1 MARCGCWASPTK
13 RNRSDSASPYICR
26 MPSLEPMHWPHLL
39 SQRRFPDQQLPPTS
53 DASVRGA
60 FVADYDRI
68 VFSSAFRRLQRKTQ
82 VMPLPETDFVHTRLT
97 HSLETAVVGRS
108 LGRLAAR
115 HLLETDAELAQF
127 LPNLD
132 QDCGDIVAAACL
144 AHDIGNPPFGHSGED
159 AISSYFASPAA
170 APYLAQ
176 LSDAEV
182 ADLQHFEGNAAGFR
196 ILTHTYAAHSTGT
209 AGLGLTYATLGAFT
223 KYPKPSLVA
232 KEAKTGGASE
242 KKYGHFQTES
252 ARFQHIATEL
262 GLLPKDAA
270 TGFYHRHPLA
280 FLVEAAD
287 DLCYRII
294 DFEDGLKLGLIAPET
309 GLPLLKRMLNDPA
322 GRQGSVQWHDWRE
335 ELGYIRARLI
345 GKLVTELAVLFAQ
358 HTPAILRGAYDQ
370 PLIKELSCWADLQEV
385 QRLSINQLYRS
396 RPVLEIEAA
405 GFEVLGG
412 LLDAFLCAVFD
423 ASQGHRSR
431 KLLLL
436 LPEQFRAEGHQAHVS
451 PYEKILLLTDF
462 VAGMTDQNA
471 LSLYKTIKG
480 IELPKGF

>member
-1 MARCGCWASPTK
+1 MQ
-13 RNRSDSASPYICR
+13 
-26 MPSLEPMHWPHLL
+26 WPRLL
-39 SQRRFPDQQLPPTS
+39 SQRRFPDQQLPPIST
-53 DASVRGA
+53 APVRGA
-60 FVADYDRI
+60 FVQDYDRV

-115 HLLETDAELAQF
+115 HLLEADAELAAQ

-159 AISSYFASPAA
+159 AISSYFLSPAA
-170 APYLAQ
+170 APYLNNLTA
-176 LSDAEV
+176 AEV

-223 KYPKPSLVA
+223 KYPKPSLVPDA
-232 KEAKTGGASE
+232 TKTGGASE

-252 ARFQHIATEL
+252 ARFQHVATEL
-262 GLLPKDAA
+262 GLLDKNAEA
-270 TGFYHRHPLA
+270 GFYHRHPLA

-294 DFEDGLKLGLIAPET
+294 DFEDGLKLGLITSET

-335 ELGYIRARLI
+335 ELGYVRARLI
-345 GKLVTELAVLFAQ
+345 GKLVTELAALFAQ
-358 HTPAILRGAYDQ
+358 HAPAILRGEYDQ

-385 QRLSINQLYRS
+385 QRLSIHQFYRS

-423 ASQGHRSR
+423 PSQGHRSR

-436 LPEQFRAEGHQAHVS
+436 LPEQFRAEGYQAGVS
-451 PYEKILLLTDF
+451 AYEKILLLTDF

>member
-1 MARCGCWASPTK
+1 MS
-13 RNRSDSASPYICR
+13 
-26 MPSLEPMHWPHLL
+26 WPRLL
-39 SQRRFPDQQLPPTS
+39 SPRRFPDQQLTTP
-53 DASVRGA
+53 SVLPERGD
-60 FVADYDRI
+60 FVRDYDRV

-115 HLLETDAELAQF
+115 HLLEADAELAAQ

-159 AISSYFASPAA
+159 AISSYFLSAAA
-170 APYLAQ
+170 APFLRQ
-176 LSDAEV
+176 LTAAEV

-223 KYPKPSLVA
+223 KYPKPSLVM
-232 KEAKTGGASE
+232 ETTKTGGASE

-252 ARFQHIATEL
+252 TRFQHVAAEL
-262 GLLPKDAA
+262 GLLAKDAA
-270 TGFYHRHPLA
+270 NGFYHRHPLA

-322 GRQGSVQWHDWRE
+322 GRIGSVQWHDWRE
-335 ELGYIRARLI
+335 ELGYVRARLI
-345 GKLVTELAVLFAQ
+345 GKLVNELAGLFA
-358 HTPAILRGAYDQ
+358 HHAPAILRGEYDQ

-385 QRLSINQLYRS
+385 QRVSINQLYRS

-412 LLDAFLCAVFD
+412 LLDAFLVAIFD
-423 ASQGHRSR
+423 EKKGHRSA

-451 PYEKILLLTDF
+451 VYEKILLLTDF

>member
-1 MARCGCWASPTK
+1 
-13 RNRSDSASPYICR
+13 
-26 MPSLEPMHWPHLL
+26 MHWPHLL
-39 SQRRFPDQQLPPTS
+39 SQRRFPDQQLPSPS
-53 DASVRGA
+53 AAPVRGA
-60 FVADYDRI
+60 FVQDYDRV

-115 HLLETDAELAQF
+115 HLLEADAALAQQ

-170 APYLAQ
+170 ASYLA
-176 LSDAEV
+176 LLTDAEV

-223 KYPKPSLVA
+223 KYPKPSMVPA
-232 KEAKTGGASE
+232 EARLGGASE

-252 ARFQHIATEL
+252 ARFQHVAAEL
-262 GLLPKDAA
+262 GLLPKHAGV
-270 TGFYHRHPLA
+270 GFYHRHPLA

-294 DFEDGLKLGLIAPET
+294 DFEDGLKLGLIEPHA
-309 GLPLLKRMLNDPA
+309 GLGLLKRMLNDPA
-322 GRQGSVQWHDWRE
+322 DRPSSVQWHDWRE

-345 GKLVTELAVLFAQ
+345 GKLVAEAAALFAQ
-358 HTPAILRGAYDQ
+358 HAPAILRGHYDQ
-370 PLIKELSCWADLQEV
+370 PLIKELSCWDDLQEV
-385 QRLSINQLYRS
+385 QRLSIEKLYRS

-423 ASQGHRSR
+423 PSQGHRSR

-436 LPEQFRAEGHQAHVS
+436 LPEQFRAIGPQAQVS
-451 PYEKILLLTDF
+451 AYEKILLLTDF
-462 VAGMTDQNA
+462 VAGMTDQ
-471 LSLYKTIKG
+471 
-480 IELPKGF
+480 

>member
-1 MARCGCWASPTK
+1 MKTS
-13 RNRSDSASPYICR
+13 
-26 MPSLEPMHWPHLL
+26 WPQLL
-39 SQRRFPDQQLPPTS
+39 SQRRFPDQQLMPGHAAP
-53 DASVRGA
+53 VRGA
-60 FVADYDRI
+60 FVQDYDRV

-115 HLLETDAELAQF
+115 LLLDNDAELAQT

-144 AHDIGNPPFGHSGED
+144 SHDIGNPPFGHSGED
-159 AISSYFASPAA
+159 AISSYFSSRSAERFITGLSAA
-170 APYLAQ
+170 Q
-176 LSDAEV
+176 Q

-223 KYPKPSLVA
+223 KYPKPSLVPESA
-232 KEAKTGGASE
+232 KVGGTSE
-242 KKYGHFQTES
+242 KKYGHFQAEN
-252 ARFQHIATEL
+252 ARFRHVAEEL

-270 TGFYHRHPLA
+270 AGFYHRHPLA

-294 DFEDGLKLGLIAPET
+294 DFEDGLKLGLIDHET
-309 GLPLLKRMLNDPA
+309 GLRLLRQMLNDPA
-322 GRQGSVQWHDWRE
+322 GRPASVQWHDWRE
-335 ELGYIRARLI
+335 ELGYVRARLI
-345 GKLVTELAVLFAQ
+345 GKLVAEVAATFAR
-358 HTPAILRGAYDQ
+358 HADAIMRGEYDQ
-370 PLIKELSCWADLQEV
+370 PLIKELSCWAELKEV
-385 QRLSINQLYRS
+385 ERLSIERLYRS

-412 LLDAFLCAVFD
+412 LLDAFLCAIFD
-423 ASQGHRSR
+423 SRANHRSR
-431 KLLLL
+431 KLLDL
-436 LPEQFRAEGHQAHVS
+436 LPNQFRAIGPQAGA
-451 PYEKILLLTDF
+451 PAYEQILLLTDY
-462 VAGMTDQNA
+462 VSGLTDQNA

>member
-1 MARCGCWASPTK
+1 MQ
-13 RNRSDSASPYICR
+13 
-26 MPSLEPMHWPHLL
+26 WPRLL
-39 SQRRFPDQQLPPTS
+39 SQRRFPDQQLPPIST
-53 DASVRGA
+53 APVRGA
-60 FVADYDRI
+60 FVQDYDRV

-115 HLLETDAELAQF
+115 HLLEADAELAAQ

-159 AISSYFASPAA
+159 AISSYFLSPAA
-170 APYLAQ
+170 APYLNNLTA
-176 LSDAEV
+176 AEV

-223 KYPKPSLVA
+223 KYPKPSLVPDA
-232 KEAKTGGASE
+232 TKTGGASE

-252 ARFQHIATEL
+252 ARFQHVATEL
-262 GLLPKDAA
+262 GLLDKNAEA
-270 TGFYHRHPLA
+270 GFYHRHPLA

-294 DFEDGLKLGLIAPET
+294 DFEDGLKLGLITSET

-335 ELGYIRARLI
+335 ELGYVRARLI
-345 GKLVTELAVLFAQ
+345 GKLVTELAALFAQ
-358 HTPAILRGAYDQ
+358 HAPAILRGEYDQ

-385 QRLSINQLYRS
+385 QRLSIHQFYRS

-423 ASQGHRSR
+423 FSQGHRSR

-436 LPEQFRAEGHQAHVS
+436 LPEQFRAEGYQAGVS
-451 PYEKILLLTDF
+451 AYEKILLLTDF

>member
-1 MARCGCWASPTK
+1 
-13 RNRSDSASPYICR
+13 
-26 MPSLEPMHWPHLL
+26 MPPMTWPRLL

-53 DASVRGA
+53 AVPVRGA
-60 FVADYDRI
+60 FVQDYDRV

-115 HLLETDAELAQF
+115 HLLDADGALARQ

-159 AISSYFASPAA
+159 AISSYFASAAA
-170 APYLAQ
+170 APHLAG
-176 LSDAEV
+176 LSAAEV

-223 KYPKPSLVA
+223 KYPKPSVVA
-232 KEAKTGGASE
+232 AGARTGGASE
-242 KKYGHFQTES
+242 KKYGHFQTENG
-252 ARFQHIATEL
+252 RFRHVAEEL
-262 GLLPKDAA
+262 GLRPKDAA
-270 TGFYHRHPLA
+270 AGFYHRHPLA

-294 DFEDGLKLGLIAPET
+294 DFEDGLKLGLIGPEI
-309 GLPLLKRMLNDPA
+309 GLPLLKAMLGDPA
-322 GRQGSVQWHDWRE
+322 GRVGSVQWHDWRE
-335 ELGYIRARLI
+335 ELGYVRARLI
-345 GKLVTELAVLFAQ
+345 GKLVGEVATIFAR
-358 HTPAILRGAYDQ
+358 HAPAILRGDYDQ
-370 PLIKELSCWADLQEV
+370 PLIKELGCWPDLQQV
-385 QRLSINQLYRS
+385 QRLSVERLYRS

-412 LLDAFLCAVFD
+412 LLDAFLCATFD
-423 ASQGHRSR
+423 AGAGHRAR
-431 KLLLL
+431 KLLDLV
-436 LPEQFRAEGHQAHVS
+436 PDQFRAVGPQAGAGA
-451 PYEKILLLTDF
+451 YEKILLLTDY

>member
-1 MARCGCWASPTK
+1 
-13 RNRSDSASPYICR
+13 
-26 MPSLEPMHWPHLL
+26 MPAETPMSWPRLL
-39 SQRRFPDQQLPPTS
+39 SQRRFPDQQLPP
-53 DASVRGA
+53 ASAAPVRGA
-60 FVADYDRI
+60 FVQDYDRV

-115 HLLETDAELAQF
+115 HLMEADAELARQ

-159 AISSYFASPAA
+159 AISSYFLSAAA
-170 APYLAQ
+170 APYLAR
-176 LSDAEV
+176 LSPAEV

-196 ILTHTYAAHSTGT
+196 ILTHTYAAHSSGT

-223 KYPKPSLVA
+223 KYPRPSLVPDDA
-232 KEAKTGGASE
+232 RVGGASE

-252 ARFQHIATEL
+252 ARFRHVAAEL
-262 GLLPKDAA
+262 GLLPKDVAN
-270 TGFYHRHPLA
+270 GFYHRHPLA

-322 GRQGSVQWHDWRE
+322 GRVGSVQWHDWRE
-335 ELGYIRARLI
+335 ELGYVRARLI
-345 GKLVTELAVLFAQ
+345 GKLVAELAALFAA
-358 HTPAILRGAYDQ
+358 HAPAILRGEYDQ
-370 PLIKELSCWADLQEV
+370 SLIKELSCWVDLQEV

-451 PYEKILLLTDF
+451 AYEKILLLTDF

-480 IELPKGF
+480 IDLPKGF